1 MNVRRILYGIIIA
14 FSVVIVILFVFQL
27 RSFVSNKPNQ
37 KEMFINHERPVI
49 QFLSKEETSTFL
61 QQDEDGYV
69 NSLSRADL
77 YARGVRSREEYLQK
91 IVQSAAEFSDKDR
104 EVITRAIESVNDKLS
119 SYKGTTLD
127 AIKLRNIP
135 WKIALTHNETYE
147 NGYPHTR
154 QDVIFIGH
162 NILDDPTLANT
173 LLHEK
178 VHIYQ
183 RLYEQEID
191 VWLEQKGYVK
201 WKLQSSLPLARSN
214 PDINQWVYLDPVSQK
229 PMMAEYTSSTPSNI
243 SDVTLSNPAFEH
255 PYEYMAYE
263 IAKILPSNP

>member
-1 MNVRRILYGIIIA
+1 MNVHRILDGVLIILSIII
-14 FSVVIVILFVFQL
+14 VVLFLLQV
-27 RSFVSNKPNQ
+27 RSFVSSQKDQ
-37 KEMFINHERPVI
+37 KEMFVPRDTPVI
-49 QFLSKEETSTFL
+49 QFLSKVETGTFL
-61 QQDEDGYV
+61 KEDEDGYV
-69 NSLSRADL
+69 NSLSKADL
-77 YARGVRSREEYLQK
+77 SARGVQSKDEYTRK
-91 IVQSAAEFSDKDR
+91 IVQSAGEFSNKDR

-119 SYKGTTLD
+119 YYNGGTLD
-127 AIKLRNIP
+127 ANKLRNIP
-135 WKIALTHNETYE
+135 WRIALTNDEAYE

-154 QDVIFIGH
+154 QDVIFLGH

-183 RLYEQEID
+183 RLYAQEID
-191 VWLEQKGYVK
+191 IWMEQKGYVR

-229 PMMAEYTSSTPSNI
+229 PMLAEYTSPTPSNI
-243 SDVTLSNPAFEH
+243 SDVTQSNPAFEH